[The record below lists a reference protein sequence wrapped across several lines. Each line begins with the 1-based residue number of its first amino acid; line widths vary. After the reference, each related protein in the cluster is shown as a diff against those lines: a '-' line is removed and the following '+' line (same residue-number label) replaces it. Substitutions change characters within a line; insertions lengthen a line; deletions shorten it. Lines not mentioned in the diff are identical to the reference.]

1 MDNISKDT
9 DSERLGHCDSTPATP
24 DPKKVPTKRR
34 RRRRPWWVRLIK
46 WVLVSVLAVVVIV
59 AAVIGVAVWI
69 LTPPK
74 LTPIVERVATD
85 YLDADVTIGR
95 VELTYW
101 STFPRLNVR
110 VDSLNIISHSLSR
123 LSEEQRRQLPQYADS
138 LLSFTSLQGKVNI
151 PSLLLMKVE
160 LEDIVLDRPA
170 VNIVCLNDSVTNF
183 DIFPPS
189 DEEADTTAMPD
200 ITLNRFTLPGGL
212 RASYFNAADTTD
224 MRLMVTPSQ
233 VSTDRATSSYT
244 ITTGGNARVEI
255 AGVALPPSVDFKA
268 DGKIIWHHEHPYQLG
283 IEKFNLGVGP
293 VEATVNGEF
302 DFARDLLVKSFEMNM
317 PQVAVSDVIDWLPKE
332 YVSSLSGM
340 RTNLRVGLD
349 VKLTAPYDLG
359 GKDLPSADFSITVPD
374 GSLSYQQMVLKTFG
388 MDVSGHLDGHDL
400 NRSVVEMKRLVA
412 IGKGV
417 GFSFSGTA
425 TRLLDDPVI
434 KGVFKGGIHFAK
446 LPSALMGM
454 LPFTLKGQ
462 LLMDADLNL
471 RPSYFDRLNFHK
483 LKIDGNATL
492 TDFYLHMNDSTGD
505 IYARHASL
513 RFGSSSSF
521 TARNGH
527 EVDSLLTLSLK
538 VDTASYMM
546 DGLGLT
552 GSDMQLGFGV
562 SNKAA
567 SADTA
572 VVIPLGL
579 NIQAAR
585 LRYVDFADS
594 SSVLIRAPKIGGIIT
609 RYKDSAKRPMMMTRI
624 SSDFIRYRSP
634 EGRISL
640 REPQVQL
647 RLHLNSRPRMTA
659 KVGAVFDSI
668 SLANPSL
675 RADSVYAMTL
685 KEMAARRQKLRA
697 DRAAKGVSATPVK
710 ADSTDVLDLRA
721 DKETRSLLLWWDASG
736 RITAKRGRI
745 LTPYFPLRNVVKNV
759 DVSFDMDSLIIR
771 NTQLKSGRSALTVN
785 GVVSNYTNAM
795 LRKRAAVNLQL
806 DLAGDTIDI
815 NQLVNASFYGAAY
828 AEKVAEGTADIKMGD
843 DVSDDKLQSQ
853 VDNSAADSVTGPL
866 LVPINLDADLNLAS
880 KVVLYEGLTLHD
892 FRGTAMM
899 HEGAIKLTELGAITD
914 AGRVNLNAL
923 YSAPT
928 KDDMTLGMGLVLTNF
943 YIEKFNKL
951 FPTIDSILPALDAIS
966 GRINAEMVAT
976 TDIYPNM
983 DINMGSLSALL
994 TIKGDSLVVIDPETY
1009 KTIAKWLM
1017 FKNKQ
1022 HNMIDSVSA
1031 QIAIENNQLEI
1042 YPFIFNFDRYK
1053 LGLMGNN
1060 DLAMNLN
1067 YHVSV
1072 LKSPLPFKFGI
1083 NIKGTPEDMKI
1094 RLGGAKV
1101 KENMV
1106 VERVT
1111 LVDTTRINLVKEMDR
1126 VFRRGVRK
1134 AKLKSLNAR
1143 GDRPGDMLRV
1153 DDAPA
1158 TDTISAAD
1166 SAVFIREGLIAPPP
1180 AAPSSPTTSSSK
1192 KKSK

>member
-1 MDNISKDT
+1 MNKISKDT
-9 DSERLGHCDSTPATP
+9 DTDRHDHVAATDAP
-24 DPKKVPTKRR
+24 DKKVS

-46 WVLVSVLAVVVIV
+46 WTLGSVVAIVLLV
-59 AAVIGVAVWI
+59 ALVIGVAVWI
-69 LTPPK
+69 LTPPR

-85 YLDADVTIGR
+85 YLDAEVKIGR

-110 VDSLNIISHSLSR
+110 VDSLRVISHSLGK
-123 LSEEQRRQLPQYADS
+123 LSESQRRRLPEYADS

-151 PSLLLMKVE
+151 PSLMLMKVE
-160 LEDIVLDRPA
+160 LEDIVLDEPV

-183 DIFPPS
+183 DILPPS
-189 DEEADTTAMPD
+189 DEDADTTAMPD
-200 ITLNRFTLPGGL
+200 ITINRFTLPGGL
-212 RASYFNAADTTD
+212 KASYFNAADTTH
-224 MRLMVTPSQ
+224 MCVVITPSQ
-233 VSTDRATSSYT
+233 FSTDRPASYT
-244 ITTGGNARVEI
+244 VSTGGNAHIDI
-255 AGVALPPSVDFKA
+255 AGVALPPSMEFKA
-268 DGKIIWHHEHPYQLG
+268 DGKIVWHHDHPYELAL
-283 IEKFNLGVGP
+283 EDFNLGLGP
-293 VEATVNGEF
+293 LSASLDGEF
-302 DFARDLLVKSFEMNM
+302 DFAKDFVIKSLDLTVPQISVK
-317 PQVAVSDVIDWLPKE
+317 DVIDWLPQE
-332 YVSSLSGM
+332 YVSSVSGM
-340 RTNLRVGLD
+340 RTDLRVGLD
-349 VKLTAPYDLG
+349 VRLTAPYDFG
-359 GKDLPSADFSITVPD
+359 SKDLPSADFSISVPD
-374 GSLSYQQMVLKTFG
+374 GALSYQQMVLKKFG
-388 MDVSGHLDGHDL
+388 MDVSGHIDGQDL
-400 NRSVVEMKRLVA
+400 NRSLIEVKRLVA
-412 IGKGV
+412 IGEGV

-425 TRLLDDPVI
+425 TRLLDDPVV
-434 KGVFKGGIHFAK
+434 KGGFKGGIHFAK

-462 LLMDADLNL
+462 LLMDADIGL

-492 TDFYLHMNDSTGD
+492 TDFYLHFNDSTGD
-505 IYARHASL
+505 VYARHASL
-513 RFGSSSSF
+513 KFGSSSSY
-521 TARNGH
+521 TTQRGTKI
-527 EVDSLLTLSLK
+527 DSLLTMSLK

-552 GSDMQLGFGV
+552 GSDMHLGLGV

-572 VVIPLGL
+572 VVVPLGL

-585 LRYVDFADS
+585 LRYVNLTDS
-594 SSVLIRAPKIGGIIT
+594 SRVTIKSPKVGAVIS
-609 RYKDSAKRPMMMTRI
+609 RYKDSKKRPMMMTRI

-640 REPQVQL
+640 REPQIQL
-647 RLHLNSRPRMTA
+647 RLHLNSRPRMSA
-659 KVGAVFDSI
+659 RMGAVFDSI
-668 SLANPSL
+668 SAAHPSL
-675 RADSVYAMTL
+675 RADSVYAMTRQ
-685 KEMAARRQKLRA
+685 EMAAQRRRR
-697 DRAAKGVSATPVK
+697 RAAQASKPVSAASVRR
-710 ADSTDVLDLRA
+710 DSTDILDFRA

-745 LTPYFPLRNVVKNV
+745 VTPYFPLRNVVRNV
-759 DVSFDMDSLIIR
+759 DLSFDMDSLVIR
-771 NTQLKSGRSALTVN
+771 DTQLKSGRSSITVN

-795 LRKRAAVNLQL
+795 LRKRAAMNLNL
-806 DLAGDTIDI
+806 DLSGDTIDI
-815 NQLVNASFYGAAY
+815 NQLANASFYGAAY
-828 AEKVAEGTADIKMGD
+828 AEKVAEGMTAINMGD

-853 VDNSAADSVTGPL
+853 VDNTAADSVTGPL
-866 LVPINLDADLNLAS
+866 LVPINLDADFNLSS

-892 FRGTAMM
+892 FRGVAMM

-951 FPTIDSILPALDAIS
+951 FPTVDSILPALNTIS

-983 DINMGSLSALL
+983 DLNLGSLSALL
-994 TIKGDSLVVIDPETY
+994 TIKGDSLVVIDPDTY

-1022 HNMIDSVSA
+1022 HNMIDSISA

-1072 LKSPLPFKFGI
+1072 LKSPIPFKFGI

-1106 VERVT
+1106 VERVN
-1111 LVDTTRINLVKEMDR
+1111 LVDTTRINLVREMDR

-1143 GDRPGDMLRV
+1143 SRRPGDMLRV
-1153 DDAPA
+1153 DDAPSA
-1158 TDTISAAD
+1158 DTISAAD
-1166 SAVFIREGLIAPPP
+1166 SALLIKEGLLPPP
-1180 AAPSSPTTSSSK
+1180 PTAPSHSGTAK